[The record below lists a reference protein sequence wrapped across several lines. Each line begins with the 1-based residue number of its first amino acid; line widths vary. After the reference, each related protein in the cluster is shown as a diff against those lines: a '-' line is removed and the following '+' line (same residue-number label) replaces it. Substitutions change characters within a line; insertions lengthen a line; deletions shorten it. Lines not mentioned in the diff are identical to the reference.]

1 MSTEITGHVVELVK
15 AAFSSDLMQFIYD
28 HKATA
33 YSHTIGF
40 RYIHITIER
49 TPRAPVT
56 DHFSVKVCVF
66 CPIGCKEV
74 VSQCFPPELFGIDP
88 HYEFGIQ
95 GASQLQLFKQSR
107 EPIYVSARRFREG
120 RDPYRAILDLVESVN
135 SLAEEIQRYR
145 CRDRNSS
152 WE

>member
-1 MSTEITGHVVELVK
+1 MNTEITDHAVKLVE
-15 AAFSSDLMQFIYD
+15 AAFSSDLMQFVYD

-49 TPRAPVT
+49 TPSAPIT

-66 CPIGCKEV
+66 CPIGCGEV
-74 VSQCFPPELFGIDP
+74 VSQCFPPELFGIDI

-95 GASQLQLFKQSR
+95 GASQLQLFKQER
-107 EPIYVSARRFREG
+107 EPIYVSARRLREG
-120 RDPYRAILDLVESVN
+120 RDPHRAILDLIESFN

-145 CRDRNSS
+145 RRDRDSS